1 MKATS
6 FETRQRAEELTRD
19 AISIWRQSEREDKL
33 EGIENDPVFN
43 LLLTAV
49 AHQSNQLDAEIEHLK
64 EEIFEEICSRLVPY
78 GISGAVPATAAVA
91 LTPESGLRSV
101 SVDGNTNFKLSGT
114 EFSFIPLLN
123 SLVLGVEVSA
133 PVRLDGRRW
142 QVSLSFAAPI
152 ESLSGWTFAL
162 SGKSFRDLTVS
173 LDGRQLE
180 LIRPWDLS
188 ELPFTEAFQLDSKL
202 YGHSPLYEN
211 SMLSMD
217 LFTRQNICLMSV
229 GNFSFDKPL
238 SEVDLIF
245 EFEGIDEEFSL
256 SKSDLIPNVNILV
269 NANVEEVDLDDE
281 HPIGR
286 VDENKA
292 LIHLLRPSNDQIFS
306 GKRVYVRR
314 AGAERF
320 NENSLLGLLNNLM
333 NKFDSDFYAFRE
345 YSKSEIDE
353 TFTKLRMLTA
363 RLQQQLQKN
372 EVPQFK
378 GTYIIL
384 KSDEKG
390 NFGSLN
396 LHYLVTDAER
406 CNDALKQSATF
417 STPMLAPARQIS
429 LPVPAFNPT
438 HTREAMLQTARYQM
452 TTNGRIVTPSDIK
465 VFCRT
470 FLLLRYGIAGEMV
483 RSVHISPRMD
493 ANAPVGYVLAVEV
506 SLTENPFITRS
517 FAAQREAVATMMEKM
532 LTVRSSGL
540 YPIKLTINIA

>member
-6 FETRQRAEELTRD
+6 FETRQRAEDLTRD

-43 LLLTAV
+43 LLLTAL
-49 AHQSNQLDAEIEHLK
+49 AHQSNQLDAGIEHLK
-64 EEIFEEICSRLVPY
+64 EEIFEEISSLLVPY
-78 GISGAVPATAAVA
+78 GFSGAVPATAAVS

-101 SVDGNTNFKLSGT
+101 TLDTNTNFKLADT
-114 EFSFIPLLN
+114 EFSFLPLLK
-123 SLVLGVEVSA
+123 SVVLGVEVST

-142 QVSLSFAAPI
+142 QVSLSFAGPI
-152 ESLSGWTFAL
+152 ESLEGWTFAI
-162 SGKSFRDLTVS
+162 SGKSFRNLSVS
-173 LDGRQLE
+173 LDGHEVE

-188 ELPFTEAFQLDSKL
+188 ELPFTEGFSLEAKL

-229 GNFSFDKPL
+229 GRCNFDKPL
-238 SEVDLIF
+238 SDVDLIF
-245 EFEGIDEEFSL
+245 EFEGIDEGFSL
-256 SKSDLIPNVNILV
+256 SKTDIIPNVNILV
-269 NANVEEVDLDDE
+269 NASIEQVDLDND
-281 HPIGR
+281 HPICR
-286 VDENKA
+286 IEENKT
-292 LIHLLRPSNDQIFS
+292 LIHLLRPSNDQIFA

-314 AGAERF
+314 AGTERF

-333 NKFDSDFYAFRE
+333 NKFDSDFYAFKE
-345 YSKSEIDE
+345 YAKSEIDE
-353 TFTKLRMLTA
+353 TFSKLRMLTA
-363 RLQQQLQKN
+363 RLQQQLQKQDT
-372 EVPQFK
+372 PLLK

-396 LHYLVTDAER
+396 LHYLATDAEH

-417 STPMLAPARQIS
+417 SSPMLAPARQIT
-429 LPVPAFNPT
+429 LPMPAFSPIHT
-438 HTREAMLQTARYQM
+438 HEAMIQTARYQM

-483 RSVHISPRMD
+483 RSIRICTKTD
-493 ANAPVGYVLAVEV
+493 ENAPVGYVLAVEV